1 LTEENVYELLSKP
14 IKDLL
19 RERGFY
25 KPTEP
30 QIKAIPKILEGK
42 NVLLIA
48 PTGTGKTEAAVLPI
62 LDMLIKH
69 YREVPGVKFLYIT
82 PLRALNRD
90 MLDRF
95 LWWCSK
101 LDLNVA
107 VRHGDTE
114 SKERVLQA
122 KKPPDILITT
132 PETLQAVLTGRI
144 LGKHLKTVRWVVVD
158 EVHELA
164 EDKRGSQLS
173 IALERL
179 RWLKKGDFQIIG
191 LSATIGSPEEV
202 AKFLVG
208 VGRPIEIVRVPA
220 TRMMKLEIVY
230 PSSETEDY
238 ELSTKLY
245 THPEVASR
253 LRFMRNL
260 IEQHRSVLLFTN
272 TRPIAEV
279 LASRFKIWDVDFPVS
294 IHHSSLAKP
303 ARIAAEKGLKNGE
316 LKGLVCTS
324 SLELGIDV
332 GHIDLVVQYMS
343 PRQVTRL
350 VQRVGRS
357 GHGVGRVAKGV
368 VITMDSDD
376 TLEAAVIAYRAKRE
390 MLEPVKIPE
399 KPLDVL
405 NHQIV
410 GLLIHKRRWS
420 FQEILDLVR
429 SSYPYRNLS
438 KEELVKVLE
447 YMHNRYPRLAWF
459 SFEDEVVLRP
469 AKVRKMY
476 EYYFERLSMIPDE
489 KQYLIIDESTDTAVG
504 VLDEAFVAEFGEPG
518 TKFICRGSPW
528 RIVGLMGDRIY
539 VKPIDSPTGAI
550 PSWVGEEIPV
560 PFEVAVEVGLIR
572 RKCEEMFK
580 RGLSLEE
587 IASRLSKKYPASVET
602 FTRALSEVYEQ
613 CKMGLPIPSDK
624 TITIEGWD
632 NFIVVNCCF
641 GTLVNRTLARLLGF
655 LLSEQYG
662 ITVGVQYDPYRI
674 ILDAGGSFSANNVYD
689 LLMRLS
695 DVEIEQIIVKATER
709 TGLFRR
715 RLIHVAKRF
724 GALEKDAD
732 LTSVNLKSLVESLQG
747 TVVYEEALNETIRND
762 MDIKNTLKV
771 LNDIKTGALKVV
783 LLEGLNELSPVARLG
798 MERIGRKTD
807 IIPPEKMHKL
817 LIESTK
823 ARLLNEVVTLVC
835 LEKYDFIGSVRLR
848 ELANSVK
855 CPVCSSTKVGITRED
870 AEVVRKIL
878 VEKSSKRLSKREAQ
892 IVEHIKESS
901 RILELYG
908 FTGLLVMASKKLSFK
923 DVWSILSEESKPS
936 DRLIELIIDAE
947 KKALM
952 KSFW

>member
-1 LTEENVYELLSKP
+1 MTGENVYELLSKP
-14 IKDLL
+14 IRDLL
-19 RERGFY
+19 KERGFC

-30 QIKAIPKILEGK
+30 QVKVIPKILEGK

-48 PTGTGKTEAAVLPI
+48 PTGTGKTEAAILPI
-62 LDMLIKH
+62 LDMLIRH
-69 YREVPGVKFLYIT
+69 HREEPGIKFLYIT

-95 LWWCSK
+95 LWWCNK

-114 SKERVLQA
+114 SKERVSQA
-122 KKPPDILITT
+122 RKPPDILITT
-132 PETLQAVLTGRI
+132 PETLQAVLTGRV
-144 LGKHLKTVRWVVVD
+144 LKSHLKTVRWVVVD

-179 RWLKKGDFQIIG
+179 RWLKQGDFQIIG

-202 AKFLVG
+202 ANFLVG
-208 VGRPIEIVRVPA
+208 VGRPIEIVRVPVA
-220 TRMMKLEIVY
+220 RMMKLEIVY
-230 PSSETEDY
+230 PASEAEDY

-245 THPEVASR
+245 THPEVVSR
-253 LRFMRNL
+253 LKFMRNL

-279 LASRFKIWDVDFPVS
+279 LASRFKVWDIDFPVS

-303 ARIAAEKGLKNGE
+303 ARIAAERGLKNGE

-324 SLELGIDV
+324 SLELGIDI
-332 GHIDLVVQYMS
+332 GHIDLVIQYMS

-410 GLLIHKRRWS
+410 GLLLHKRRWK
-420 FQEILDLVR
+420 FQEILDLIR
-429 SSYPYRNLS
+429 LSYPYRNLS
-438 KEELVKVLE
+438 KEELVGVLD
-447 YMHNRYPRLAWF
+447 YMHNRYPRLAWV
-459 SFEDEVVLRP
+459 SFEDEVVLKP
-469 AKVRKMY
+469 ARVREMY

-489 KQYLIIDESTDTAVG
+489 KQYLIIDESTNTAVG

-560 PFEVAVEVGLIR
+560 PFEVAIEVGSIR
-572 RKCEEMFK
+572 RKCEEMFR

-587 IASRLSKKYPASVET
+587 IARRLSKKYPANVET
-602 FTRALSEVYEQ
+602 FTRALSEVYEH
-613 CKMGLPIPSDK
+613 CKMGLSVPSDK
-624 TITIEGWD
+624 VITLEDWD
-632 NFIVVNCCF
+632 NFVIINCCF
-641 GTLVNRTLARLLGF
+641 GTLVNRTLARILGL

-662 ITVGVQYDPYRI
+662 VTIGVQYDPYRV
-674 ILDAGGSFSANNVYD
+674 ILDAGGNFSAKDVYE
-689 LLMRLS
+689 LLMKLS
-695 DVEIEQIIVKATER
+695 DVEVEQITVKAAER

-715 RLIHVAKRF
+715 RLVHVAKRF
-724 GALEKDAD
+724 GALEKHAD
-732 LTSVNLKSLVESLQG
+732 LTSVNLKSLAESLQG
-747 TVVYEEALNETIRND
+747 TVIYEEALNETMKND
-762 MDIKNTLKV
+762 MDVENTLRV
-771 LNDIKTGALKVV
+771 LNDIRAGALKVV
-783 LLEGLNELSPVARLG
+783 LLKGLNELSPISRLG

-823 ARLLNEVVTLVC
+823 ARLMNEVETLVC
-835 LEKYDFIGSVRLR
+835 LENYDFIAPVRVR
-848 ELANSVK
+848 DLADGVK
-855 CPVCSSTKVGITRED
+855 CPLCGSAKVGVTRED
-870 AEVVRKIL
+870 AELVKKIF
-878 VEKSSKRLSKREAQ
+878 VEKSGRRLSKREMQ
-892 IVEHIKESS
+892 IVERIEESS
-901 RILELYG
+901 KVLERYG
-908 FTGLLVMASKKLSFK
+908 FTGLLVMASKRLSID

-936 DRLIELIIDAE
+936 DKLIELIIEAE
-947 KKALM
+947 RKALM

>member
-14 IKDLL
+14 IRDLL
-19 RERGFY
+19 KERGFH

-30 QIKAIPKILEGK
+30 QAKVIPKVLEGK

-62 LDMLIKH
+62 LDMLIRY
-69 YREVPGVKFLYIT
+69 YREEPGIKLLYIT

-95 LWWCSK
+95 LWWCRK

-114 SKERVLQA
+114 SKERVSQA

-132 PETLQAVLTGRI
+132 PETLQAVLTGRV
-144 LGKHLKTVRWVVVD
+144 LRKHLKTVRWVVVD

-179 RWLKKGDFQIIG
+179 RWLKQGDFQIVG

-202 AKFLVG
+202 ANFLVG
-208 VGRPIEIVRVPA
+208 VGRPIEIVRVPVA
-220 TRMMKLEIVY
+220 RMMKLKIVY
-230 PSSETEDY
+230 PAPETEDY

-253 LRFMRNL
+253 LKFMRNL
-260 IEQHRSVLLFTN
+260 IEKHRSVLLFTN

-279 LASRFKIWDVDFPVS
+279 LASRFKVWDVDFPVS

-303 ARIAAEKGLKNGE
+303 ARIAAERGLKNGE

-324 SLELGIDV
+324 SLELGIDI
-332 GHIDLVVQYMS
+332 GHIDLVIQYMS

-368 VITMDSDD
+368 IITMDSDD
-376 TLEAAVIAYRAKRE
+376 TLEATVIAYRAKKE
-390 MLEPVKIPE
+390 MLEPVNIPE

-410 GLLIHKRRWS
+410 GLLIHKRRWE

-429 SSYPYRNLS
+429 LSYPYRNLS
-438 KEELVKVLE
+438 KEELVRVLD
-447 YMHNRYPRLAWF
+447 YMHNRYPRLAWV
-459 SFEDEVVLRP
+459 SFEDEVVLKP
-469 AKVRKMY
+469 ARVRKMY

-560 PFEVAVEVGLIR
+560 PFEVAVEVGKIR
-572 RKCEEMFK
+572 RKCEEMFR
-580 RGLSLEE
+580 RGLNLEE
-587 IASRLSKKYPASVET
+587 VARKLSKKYPADVET

-613 CKMGLPIPSDK
+613 CKMGLPVPSDK
-624 TITIEGWD
+624 TITVEDWN
-632 NFIVVNCCF
+632 NFIIINCCF

-662 ITVGVQYDPYRI
+662 VTIGVQYDPYRV
-674 ILDAGGSFSANNVYD
+674 ILDTGGNFSVENVYE
-689 LLMRLS
+689 LLMKLS
-695 DVEIEQIIVKATER
+695 DMDVEQITVKAAER

-715 RLIHVAKRF
+715 RLVHVAKRF
-724 GALEKDAD
+724 GALEKHAD
-732 LTSVNLKSLVESLQG
+732 LTSVNLKSLAESLQG
-747 TVVYEEALNETIRND
+747 TVIYEEALNETMRND
-762 MDIKNTLKV
+762 MDVKNTLRV
-771 LNDIKTGALKVV
+771 LNDIKTGVLKVV
-783 LLEGLNELSPVARLG
+783 LIEGLNESSPISRLG

-807 IIPPEKMHKL
+807 IIPPEKMHRL
-817 LIESTK
+817 LIESTR
-823 ARLLNEVVTLVC
+823 ARLMNEVETLVC
-835 LEKYDFIGSVRLR
+835 LEKNDFIGSVRVR
-848 ELANSVK
+848 DLADGVK
-855 CPVCSSTKVGITRED
+855 CPVCGSTKVGVTHED
-870 AEVVRKIL
+870 AEVVRRIL
-878 VEKSSKRLSKREAQ
+878 LEKSNRRLSKQEMH
-892 IVEHIKESS
+892 IVDYIKESS
-901 RILELYG
+901 RVLERYG
-908 FTGLLVMASKKLSFK
+908 FTGLVVMAGKRLSV
-923 DVWSILSEESKPS
+923 DDIWRILSEESKLS

>member
-1 LTEENVYELLSKP
+1 MTGENVYELLSKP
-14 IKDLL
+14 IRDLL

-30 QIKAIPKILEGK
+30 QVKVIPKILEGK

-48 PTGTGKTEAAVLPI
+48 PTGTGKTEAALLPI
-62 LDMLIKH
+62 LDMLIRH
-69 YREVPGVKFLYIT
+69 CRDEPGIKFLYIT

-95 LWWCSK
+95 LWWCNK

-132 PETLQAVLTGRI
+132 PETLQAVLTGRV

-179 RWLKKGDFQIIG
+179 RWLKRGDFQIVG

-208 VGRPIEIVRVPA
+208 VGRPIEIVRVPVA
-220 TRMMKLEIVY
+220 RMMKLEIVY
-230 PSSETEDY
+230 PTSETEDY

-253 LRFMRNL
+253 LKFMRKL

-279 LASRFKIWDVDFPVS
+279 LASRFKVWDVDFPVS

-303 ARIAAEKGLKNGE
+303 ARIAAERGLKNGE

-324 SLELGIDV
+324 SLELGIDI
-332 GHIDLVVQYMS
+332 GHIDLVIQYMS

-357 GHGVGRVAKGV
+357 GHGVGRIAKGV

-376 TLEAAVIAYRAKRE
+376 TLEAAVIAYRAKKE
-390 MLEPVKIPE
+390 MLEPVNVPE

-410 GLLIHKRRWS
+410 GLLIHKRKWE
-420 FQEILDLVR
+420 FKEILDLVR
-429 SSYPYRNLS
+429 LSYPYRNLT
-438 KEELVKVLE
+438 KEELIRVLE
-447 YMHNRYPRLAWF
+447 YMHNRYPRLAWV

-469 AKVRKMY
+469 ARVRKMY

-489 KQYLIIDESTDTAVG
+489 KQYLIVDETTDTAVG

-528 RIVGLMGDRIY
+528 KIVGLMGDRIY
-539 VKPIDSPTGAI
+539 VRPIDSPIGAI

-560 PFEVAVEVGLIR
+560 PFEVAVEVGSIR
-572 RKCEEMFK
+572 RRCEEMFK
-580 RGLSLEE
+580 KGLSLED
-587 IASRLSKKYPASVET
+587 IARRLSRKYPANIET

-624 TITIEGWD
+624 TITIESWD
-632 NFIVVNCCF
+632 NFIVINCCF

-655 LLSEQYG
+655 LLSEEYG
-662 ITVGVQYDPYRI
+662 VTIGVQYDPYRV
-674 ILDAGGSFSANNVYD
+674 ILDSGGKFSIEDVYE
-689 LLMRLS
+689 LLLKLS
-695 DVEIEQIIVKATER
+695 DMEVEQITIKAAER

-715 RLIHVAKRF
+715 RLVHVAKRF

-732 LTSVNLKSLVESLQG
+732 LTSVNLKSLAESLKD
-747 TVVYEEALNETIRND
+747 TVVYEEALNETMRSD
-762 MDIKNTLKV
+762 MDVKNTLKV
-771 LNDIKTGALKVV
+771 LNDIKEGVLKVV
-783 LLEGLNELSPVARLG
+783 LLKGLAEPSPISRLG

-817 LIESTK
+817 LVESTK
-823 ARLLNEVVTLVC
+823 ARLMNEVKTLVC
-835 LEKYDFIGSVRLR
+835 LEKYDFIGSIRVRDLTDG
-848 ELANSVK
+848 VK
-855 CPVCSSTKVGITRED
+855 CPICGSTKVGVTHED
-870 AEVVRKIL
+870 SDVVKKIL
-878 VEKSSKRLSKREAQ
+878 IEKSNRRLSRREVQ
-892 IVEHIKESS
+892 IIDDIRESS
-901 RILELYG
+901 KVLERYG
-908 FTGLLVMASKKLSFK
+908 FTGLLVMAGKRLTFN
-923 DVWSILSEESKPS
+923 DVWSILSEESKVS

-952 KSFW
+952 RSFW